1 MVDSCLKKRFSRG
14 GIKER
19 FADMLVVNSAAAG
32 AYSGG
37 KKKGSPSLFKLL
49 SEKKE
54 FLIAVFANLIT
65 QLSISYFVMINYLK
79 KGQAKEEKGKGKGKG
94 EGEGESKE
102 SGSLYWGLVFATF
115 IIVVILSMV
124 SMPSWIKFILFC
136 IFSVC
141 WGILLSFMN
150 STLDSALIQTA
161 ILGALAIFGVMFLMG
176 AFLLVFGVALGYM
189 ASSFLFFSLLL
200 LILGLVVTSLM
211 GAYSYFEKMFAV
223 IGLIL
228 FSLYIVYDTNTI
240 LQRNYYGDFI
250 TASLDYYL
258 DILNIFLDLITLQN
272 R

>member
-19 FADMLVVNSAAAG
+19 FADMLVINSHAAAAG
-32 AYSGG
+32 AFSGG
-37 KKKGSPSLFKLL
+37 KKKGSLSLFKLL
-49 SEKKE
+49 NEKKE

-65 QLSISYFVMINYLK
+65 QLSISYFVMMNYLK
-79 KGQAKEEKGKGKGKG
+79 KEEDEKSKERKKR
-94 EGEGESKE
+94 E
-102 SGSLYWGLVFATF
+102 SGSLYWGLIFATF

-124 SMPSWIKFILFC
+124 SMPSWMKFILFC

-141 WGILLSFMN
+141 WGILLSFMKLTVD
-150 STLDSALIQTA
+150 STLIQTA
-161 ILGALAIFGVMFLMG
+161 ILGTLAIFGVMFLVG

-189 ASSFLFFSLLL
+189 AFSFLFFSLLL

-211 GAYSYFEKMFAV
+211 GTYSYFEKMLAV